1 MQTNP
6 DNHNPFWIRI
16 VVGFQ
21 IASKGR
27 IPDKG
32 RKSKVSDANAKQ
44 LELDL
49 EKQMEL
55 DLKWP
60 GSPSR

>member
-1 MQTNP
+1 MPTNP
-6 DNHNPFWIRI
+6 DNHNPFWIII
-16 VVGFQ
+16 VMGFRVPL
-21 IASKGR
+21 KGR

-32 RKSKVSDANAKQ
+32 RKSKGSDANAKQ

-49 EKQMEL
+49 EKQLEL

>member
-1 MQTNP
+1 MPTNP
-6 DNHNPFWIRI
+6 DNHNPFWIII
-16 VVGFQ
+16 VRGFRVPL
-21 IASKGR
+21 KGR

-49 EKQMEL
+49 EKQLEF
-55 DLKWP
+55 DLKCHD
-60 GSPSR
+60 SPSR